1 MINGGIFGPK
11 LSGKTTLAVQLS
23 RVYWRQQSLRSL
35 VLDPHKEAWGAQAW
49 VTAEESEF
57 WPVVWRAKSCLIVVE
72 EAAAT
77 IRRERD
83 LIPVFTRLRHCQ
95 HRLLVVGHSGMDLL
109 PTMRQQI
116 DTLYLFRQP
125 GSAAKV
131 WAENFA
137 DDGLL
142 AAATLEQ
149 YEFIR
154 KESYRPAARMRLD
167 PKKLY

>member
-23 RVYWRQQSLRSL
+23 RVYWRQHRMRSL
-35 VLDPHKEAWGAQAW
+35 VLDPHAENWGGQAW
-49 VTAEESEF
+49 VSRDESQF
-57 WPVVWRAKSCLIVVE
+57 WEVVWRAQSCLVIVE

-77 IRRERD
+77 IRRERE
-83 LIPVFTRLRHCQ
+83 LIPVFTRLRHCR

-125 GSAAKV
+125 ESAAKV

-137 DDGLL
+137 DDELL
-142 AAATLEQ
+142 KACTLAQ
-149 YEFIR
+149 YEFMR
-154 KESYRPAARMRLD
+154 KESYKPAARM
-167 PKKLY
+167 KLNLAKLA